1 MLILLT
7 VVGVLS
13 GIAASVALLP
23 YGWVAVALGVP
34 LGGSLGTVL
43 FAVIFAYARHRG
55 PSARSEAIPQ
65 NVDAFRV
72 EA

>member
-7 VVGVLS
+7 VVGVVS
-13 GIAASVALLP
+13 GIAAAVALLP
-23 YGWVAVALGVP
+23 YGWIAVALGVP

-55 PSARSEAIPQ
+55 PIARTEGLPQ
-65 NVDAFRV
+65 NVDAVRV
-72 EA
+72 EV